1 MNEILAVII
10 IGAISQI
17 LFFNNSRE
25 LLSDVNIT
33 NILNIGVS
41 VFTIMT
47 AYNFVIKDKKMTKLL
62 TEALAVGVMTLVVG
76 KISAYL
82 VMQVLNMYNINKMYA
97 TEIILITTGILI
109 HLLSEYSGIN
119 KWYISNGVA
128 ASS

>member
-1 MNEILAVII
+1 MNEIFAVII

-82 VMQVLNMYNINKMYA
+82 VMQVLNMYNINKTYA